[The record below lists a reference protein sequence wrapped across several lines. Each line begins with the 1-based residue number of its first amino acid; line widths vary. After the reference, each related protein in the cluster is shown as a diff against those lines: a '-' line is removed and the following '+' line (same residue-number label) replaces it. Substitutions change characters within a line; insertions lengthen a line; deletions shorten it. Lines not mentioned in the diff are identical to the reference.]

1 MKMDKHEQI
10 KSEIVT
16 SYEVLQIL
24 DIKRARLSQLV
35 KSGKLIPIKRNIFL
49 LEEVMN
55 RKSHQE
61 ELRIKYY
68 RPKNKL

>member
-16 SYEVLQIL
+16 SCEVLQIL

-35 KSGKLIPIKRNIFL
+35 KSGKLSPIKRNIFL

-55 RKSHQE
+55 RKSHLE

>member
-1 MKMDKHEQI
+1 MKMYNNEQI
-10 KSEIVT
+10 KSAIVT
-16 SYEVLQIL
+16 SCEVLQIL

-35 KSGKLIPIKRNIFL
+35 KSGKLNPIKRNIFL
-49 LEEVMN
+49 LEDVMN

-68 RPKNKL
+68 RPKSKL